1 MKFDVNDFQNEI
13 DAIKEK
19 IEIFQRA
26 EEKADE
32 SFLEVGN
39 ILVGVKNDKQL
50 EDKIFTQLK
59 KEVAK
64 TDNLLNNIYRI
75 FLSTGSSI
83 KPRQQQPN
91 RSHRP
96 HLVPLHA
103 SANN

>member
-13 DAIKEK
+13 AEIKEK

-39 ILVGVKNDKQL
+39 ILVGVKNEKQL

-59 KEVAK
+59 KEVYPSGG
-64 TDNLLNNIYRI
+64 TR
-75 FLSTGSSI
+75 SSI
-83 KPRQQQPN
+83 IPK
-91 RSHRP
+91 
-96 HLVPLHA
+96 
-103 SANN
+103 